1 MQVRLSNIRYKT
13 LLISPFGRINLIQ
26 SITSIHFEKDMEITI
41 GDVSVLR
48 TSSLALS
55 LTQINGSMI
64 SKIQYIPLSF
74 TLFSTILAAH

>member
-1 MQVRLSNIRYKT
+1 MQVLLSNIRYKT